1 MPDPLTPQERLVREV
16 AQTVHDRRV
25 LDALLEVPRDRFVPP
40 ELRAYA
46 YEDEPLPIG
55 SNQTISQPLIVGMM
69 TEALELSGDERVLEI
84 GTGSGYQAAILARLA
99 REVVTTEV
107 FDDLRTRAEATLRDL
122 GVTNVTCLPT
132 NHANHGNPEL
142 GASRRGPYD
151 AIIVT
156 AAAPAVP
163 ESLLAQ
169 LKPGGRIVIPVGTR
183 HAQDLL
189 VVTRSEDGSTTST
202 RSLGG
207 CQFVPLL
214 GPEGFAEA

>member
-1 MPDPLTPQERLVREV
+1 MSEPLSAQEQLVREV
-16 AQTVHDRRV
+16 GRTVHDRRV
-25 LDALLEVPRDRFVPP
+25 LDALLEVPRERFVPA
-40 ELRAYA
+40 ELRPYA
-46 YEDEPLPIG
+46 YEDSPLPIG
-55 SNQTISQPLIVGMM
+55 EGQTISQPLIVAMM
-69 TEALELSGDERVLEI
+69 TEALDLQGDERVLEI
-84 GTGSGYQAAILARLA
+84 GTGSGYQAAVLARLA

-107 FDDLRTRAEATLRDL
+107 YDALRSRAQATLRDL
-122 GVTNVTCLPT
+122 GATNVTCLPAD
-132 NHANHGNPEL
+132 HEHQEL
-142 GASRRGPYD
+142 GASRFAPYD

-169 LKPGGRIVIPVGTR
+169 LRPGGRIVVPVGSR